1 MGGTPIIILRE
12 GTERTKGKGAQEG
25 NINAAMQIANMV
37 KSSLGPRGMDKML
50 VDSVGDVV
58 ITNDGVTILKK
69 MEVNHPAAKM
79 LIEVAKVQDEE
90 CGDGTTTA
98 VVLAGELLKRSLDMV
113 EANVHPTIITSGY
126 RMAAQRALEKLEKL
140 GIDITPDDEEMLRE
154 IAHTSMIS
162 KIVSSSRTHL
172 ANLALKA
179 VKAIAEE
186 SNGGYKIDLDDVQVV
201 KKSGSSMEDSEL
213 IMGVIIDRG
222 PVHPSMPKKVE
233 KAKIALISCA
243 LEIKKTE
250 VDAKITIRDPT
261 QLSAFLMEEERM
273 LREMVEKVKKS
284 GANVIICQKG
294 IDELAQHF
302 LTKAGIYAIRRI
314 KKSDMKKLAKAAGA
328 RIVNSLDE
336 LGKSDL
342 GYAGLVELRKIADD
356 EMTFITDCKNPLAVS
371 ILLRGG
377 TTHVLDEIERSL
389 EDALNVIAVAIEDGK
404 MVSGGGSTFMELSMD
419 LRHYASSVGGREQI
433 AIDAFASALEIVPT
447 VLAQNAGLDRIDIL
461 IDMRK
466 AHMDGKKY
474 HGVNVFKGK
483 VVDMLKDKVVEPLR
497 VPKQAI
503 NSATDAAVMI
513 LRIDDVIA
521 SRGAPPSSQPAPGKY
536 DIKGEGSEFDKEWA

>member
-69 MEVNHPAAKM
+69 MDVNHPAAKM

-90 CGDGTTTA
+90 CGDGTTTS

-126 RMAAQRALEKLEKL
+126 RMAAQHALKKLEKL
-140 GIDITPDDEEMLRE
+140 GIDITPDDEEMLKE

-172 ANLALKA
+172 ADLGVKA
-179 VKAIAEE
+179 VKAVAEE
-186 SNGGYKIDLDDVQVV
+186 SNGGYKIDLDNVQVI
-201 KKSGSSMEDSEL
+201 KKSGASMEESEL
-213 IMGVIIDRG
+213 ITGVIIDRG
-222 PVHPSMPKKVE
+222 PVHPSMPKKLE

-250 VDAKITIRDPT
+250 VDAKITIRDPS
-261 QLSAFLMEEERM
+261 QLSAFMMEEERM

-284 GANVIICQKG
+284 GANAVICQKG

-314 KKSDMKKLAKAAGA
+314 KKSDMKKLAKATGA
-328 RIVNSLDE
+328 QIVNSLDE

-342 GYAGLVELRKIADD
+342 GYAGLVEVRKIADD

-377 TTHVLDEIERSL
+377 TSHVLDEVERSL
-389 EDALNVIAVAIEDGK
+389 EDALNVISVAVEDGK

-419 LRHYASSVGGREQI
+419 LRPYASSVGGREQI
-433 AIDAFASALEIVPT
+433 AIDAFASALEIIPT
-447 VLAQNAGLDRIDIL
+447 VLAQNAGLDPIDIL

-466 AHMDGKKY
+466 AHKDGKKY
-474 HGVNVFKGK
+474 YGVNVFKGG

-503 NSATDAAVMI
+503 NSATEAAVMI

-521 SRGAPPSSQPAPGKY
+521 SRGAPPSMGPAPGKY